1 MRHSRSFNMHPLTV
15 VFAMLVITTAE
26 TATCGDKPDKP
37 FEVKQQ
43 RDLSALESKL
53 KAKAGAKPE
62 DTWYVLAFCDEARQ
76 AEFVPPTRP
85 GYYSG
90 YWSFDVEC
98 DVKYQIVK
106 GRKAAAE
113 AIYRFLM
120 QSSASANKLR
130 PTVFNNVSGWQKN
143 WRFRAFA
150 SQKAAQALY
159 DYHKTPDQSTGSFF
173 Q

>member
-1 MRHSRSFNMHPLTV
+1 MRHSRIFNMRPLTV
-15 VFAMLVITTAE
+15 VFAMLIVTTAG
-26 TATCGDKPDKP
+26 TATCSEKADKP
-37 FEVKQQ
+37 FEVQQ
-43 RDLSALESKL
+43 QKDFRTLESKL
-53 KAKAGAKPE
+53 FAKSGAKPE
-62 DTWYVLAFCDEARQ
+62 DTWYVLAFCDEAVQ

-85 GYYSG
+85 GYSSG
-90 YWSFDVEC
+90 YWSFDTKR

-113 AIYRFLM
+113 AVYRFLM
-120 QSSASANKLR
+120 QSSASADKLR
-130 PTVFNNVSGWQKN
+130 PTVFNNVSRWQKN

-159 DYHKTPDQSTGSFF
+159 DYHKTPDQRTASIL